1 MIKPKAKHGAI
12 RRFFYKTPNPKSIVP
27 EGGVAGKALSVVIAI
42 MTFLASL
49 SLGGVDLV
57 QRSAQNWQTQISSE
71 ATIQVRPTDGVD
83 MEKTLQDAVRLVQ
96 GFHGILSARIID
108 RAATERLLEPWLGS
122 GLTFDDLPIPRL
134 IVVTLDQNNK
144 ADFSLIKDAVN
155 RQIPGGSF
163 NDHRNW
169 IDRLVSMAQATV
181 VIGLIIVF
189 LVLSALILTIVFATR
204 GALSGNAHIV
214 EVLHFIGAEARFVAR
229 QFDLHFLTTGLRG
242 AIYGGF
248 SAIVFFGIFS
258 LWTSWNMGSPEADQ
272 ASALFGSFSIS
283 WTSYA
288 IILGLIIFVSLLT
301 MITSRLTILSQL
313 KAIDRRES
321 DLF

>member
-27 EGGVAGKALSVVIAI
+27 LGGVAGKALSVVIAI

-163 NDHRNW
+163 DDHRNW
-169 IDRLVSMAQATV
+169 IDRLVNMAQATV

-272 ASALFGSFSIS
+272 ASALFGNFSIS